1 MIIAMWNIIETVL
14 LFIWGVSISYAV
26 FILSPYVFKIL
37 SEIILQK
44 IIKPQD
50 YFVLNVIAYL
60 LFLNSFFYLGPFYKN
75 IIFVNCFIISI
86 LISFV
91 GNVAQE
97 MEENNPPLYCYLK
110 NVFTVSCIQSK
121 LLKIICFILGL
132 FAALF
137 MAFFCRKIESLL
149 IVIPIILGFISPFVL
164 ASLIKAFF
172 YPQVFQQLFT
182 IPSAPEIKLSP
193 EPLNI
198 SWDNEI
204 RYRPVFFILFYLAS
218 IYSIHLLFLDSFEK
232 ADVIGV
238 GIVISILLL
247 MTVLNRKLSFIIPP
261 IAFILIIISLL
272 WLGSSFTVLELTF
285 FLVVL
290 WESFINFGLQRLADN
305 QQITT

>member
-1 MIIAMWNIIETVL
+1 MIIAIWNIIETVL
-14 LFIWGVSISYAV
+14 LFIWGFSVLYAV
-26 FILSPYVFKIL
+26 FIMPPHIFKIW
-37 SEIILQK
+37 SCIILQK

-60 LFLNSFFYLGPFYKN
+60 LFLDSFFYLGPFYKD
-75 IIFVNCFIISI
+75 IPFVDYFIV
-86 LISFV
+86 LICMFFV
-91 GNVAQE
+91 VNVVKE
-97 MEENNPPLYCYLK
+97 MEVYNPPLYCYVR
-110 NVFTVSCIQSK
+110 NVFTQPK
-121 LLKIICFILGL
+121 LLTIICYILGL

-137 MAFFCRKIESLL
+137 MAFFCSKIESIL
-149 IVIPIILGFISPFVL
+149 IVIPIILGFIYPFVL
-164 ASLIKAFF
+164 SSLIKAFF

-204 RYRPVFFILFYLAS
+204 RYRPVFFILFYLTS

-272 WLGSSFTVLELTF
+272 WLGSSFTVLELTV